1 MIQVNKDGSKCRECK
16 NKSAAALVLEGE
28 ELEILEQ
35 GCLDVH
41 LQGGEKIFT
50 EGLPHS
56 HVVYLK
62 EGFAKIHMLG
72 PNGRDHIL
80 KISRPNSY
88 LGIQTILGGKINHFS
103 ATALGD
109 IRACYI
115 NVHVFKELINKSGPF
130 ATKILNS
137 VCSEE
142 LNYYRRFVGQQQ
154 KQINGRLADAILY
167 FADEIFVSKNFELP
181 FSHNDLSGLI
191 GTTRESVTR
200 GLKDFKDGNILEV
213 KRRKFRILNYSLL
226 KKISERG

>member
-1 MIQVNKDGSKCRECK
+1 M
-16 NKSAAALVLEGE
+16 
-28 ELEILEQ
+28 
-35 GCLDVH
+35 
-41 LQGGEKIFT
+41 
-50 EGLPHS
+50 
-56 HVVYLK
+56 
-62 EGFAKIHMLG
+62 
-72 PNGRDHIL
+72 
-80 KISRPNSY
+80 
-88 LGIQTILGGKINHFS
+88 
-103 ATALGD
+103 
-109 IRACYI
+109 
-115 NVHVFKELINKSGPF
+115 FKELINKSGPF

-181 FSHNDLSGLI
+181 FSHSDLSGLI

-213 KRRKFRILNYSLL
+213 KARNFRILNYSLL